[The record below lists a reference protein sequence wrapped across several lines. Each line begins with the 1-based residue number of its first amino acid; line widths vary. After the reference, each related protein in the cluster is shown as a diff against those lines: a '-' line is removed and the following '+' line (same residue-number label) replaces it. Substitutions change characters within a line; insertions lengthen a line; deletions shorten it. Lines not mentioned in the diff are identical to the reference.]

1 MSIISK
7 RGIVVEMFIVNCKAG
22 VLTDLNVCMYVHAF
36 YIAISFSL
44 TIHLY
49 GTEIRRPK

>member
-7 RGIVVEMFIVNCKAG
+7 RGLVVEMFIVNCKAG

-36 YIAISFSL
+36 YNSYIIFANNPFIWN
-44 TIHLY
+44 
-49 GTEIRRPK
+49 